1 MMVVF
6 LVWDVLACDCV
17 LWKEGAVLP
26 WRLRVSHWEARGE
39 LGPRSHSVGFL
50 VVPS

>member
-26 WRLRVSHWEARGE
+26 WRLRVSHWEAHGE